1 MFFFLYI
8 LFYIYLKILRQ
19 NKSKTKSK
27 ILSKIFIN
35 SQFKLKLLKLAQLTQ
50 SQLLQELFV
59 INFLNF
65 KRKGFFVEF
74 GACDGIFFSNTLLLE
89 KLFLWRGILAEP
101 SKLWHSKLR
110 NNRGCAIFY
119 GAVTADHKK
128 RTLLYENNDSA
139 LSGLYKNK
147 GKYINSYSV
156 KCLEINKFLK
166 KFKAPNNID
175 YLSIDTEGNE
185 YKIIKKLNFLKFRPK
200 LITIEHNYRND
211 KNSIKKY
218 LEKKNYKIFSLAL
231 TKYDMWFYDN
241 KIINN

>member
-1 MFFFLYI
+1 MFFLNI
-8 LFYIYLKILRQ
+8 LFYIYFKILGQ
-19 NKSKTKSK
+19 KKSKTKSK

-59 INFLNF
+59 INFLNL
-65 KRKGFFVEF
+65 KKKGYFVEF

-89 KLFLWRGILAEP
+89 KFFFWRGILAEP
-101 SKLWHSKLR
+101 SKFWHSKLR
-110 NNRGCAIFY
+110 KNRSCAIFY
-119 GAVTADHKK
+119 GAVTADNRTK
-128 RTLLYENNDSA
+128 TLLYENDDPG

-147 GKYINSYSV
+147 DKCINSYSV
-156 KCLEINKFLK
+156 KCIEINKLLK
-166 KFKAPNNID
+166 KFKAPKNID
-175 YLSIDTEGNE
+175 YLSIDIEGNE

-211 KNSIKKY
+211 KNLIKRY

-241 KIINN
+241 TIINN